1 MRTITAVSL
10 AALALAGAGCSASIT
25 ATPSASPSPTVSRQD
40 VNTDSPVPATPTD
53 TDNPSG
59 ALGDSF
65 TISGQGS
72 SYSVRLVKVLQHAA
86 PSDEFEAPGAG
97 KHLAGAELVIKGISG
112 HESDDADNDLTAQG
126 SDGQTYQP
134 SFNSIAAGT
143 NFDSGQFRV
152 SAGVHARG
160 WVSFELP
167 SGVRIAA
174 LMWVPESGLNDSV
187 ATWQL

>member
-1 MRTITAVSL
+1 MRVITGLSL
-10 AALALAGAGCSASIT
+10 AALALAGAGCSASIRAT
-25 ATPSASPSPTVSRQD
+25 ATPSPGASRTSTPE
-40 VNTDSPVPATPTD
+40 PASTPTD
-53 TDNPSG
+53 TGNPSG